1 MQDLEKSSQ
10 SPQSVTFWAFKTC
23 LILYWMHR
31 GFFACWNSM
40 LDMKSKFQIGI
51 PRHYSILHTLKG
63 LACPVV
69 AEVSLSLAS
78 HTFNNPSLIIHAH
91 IGRIALHSFFARIA
105 FDSLFGRVL
114 CRWRVLKLVYEAWH
128 LYVHCIYFR
137 SRDDAQVWLNKTSLV
152 WFG

>member
-1 MQDLEKSSQ
+1 MNLDSNKTSVANKNQLLHPWQPRERKIWITQDVHARFGEELTES
-10 SPQSVTFWAFKTC
+10 SVTFWASKTC
-23 LILYWMHR
+23 LILYWMYR
-31 GFFACWNSM
+31 GFFACWNFM
-40 LDMKSKFQIGI
+40 LDMKSKF
-51 PRHYSILHTLKG
+51 H
-63 LACPVV
+63 
-69 AEVSLSLAS
+69 
-78 HTFNNPSLIIHAH
+78 SLIIHAH